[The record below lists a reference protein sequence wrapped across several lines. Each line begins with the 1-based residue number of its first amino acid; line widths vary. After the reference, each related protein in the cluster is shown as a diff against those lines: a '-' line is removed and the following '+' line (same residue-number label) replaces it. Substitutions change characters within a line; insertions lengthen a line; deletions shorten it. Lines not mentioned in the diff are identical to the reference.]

1 MEKRHSTTGSACSK
15 ARRRSRIRSNAVSAA
30 PRSPSVPGRANSA
43 SILRSFAISSCS
55 YCSRIQVSPRIQVPS
70 DVGRCSGPL
79 PRSFA
84 QASPSATTSSRSRVA
99 RRARKPS
106 RARSSS
112 SSSGR
117 HWELDQTPAVR
128 GPTHI
133 AEVGPSDSASDGD
146 PQRRVAAQR
155 RVDACRIVVGLEL
168 GELCSRSRPF
178 QNNTWSRN
186 SRRVVPISRS
196 TNGCDS
202 GTRGTVLISSI
213 SSTRRCACQR

>member
-1 MEKRHSTTGSACSK
+1 MARPAGFEPATLGITGM
-15 ARRRSRIRSNAVSAA
+15 I
-30 PRSPSVPGRANSA
+30 PQPPA
-43 SILRSFAISSCS
+43 SIGGVGADEWTRVATLLVERGEWDPLD
-55 YCSRIQVSPRIQVPS
+55 SRRCLKCAQVPS
-70 DVGRCSGPL
+70 DVTRCSGPL
-79 PRSFA
+79 PRSST
-84 QASPSATTSSRSRVA
+84 QASPSATTSSRPRVA
-99 RRARKPS
+99 HRVIKPS
-106 RARSSS
+106 RARSSN

-133 AEVGPSDSASDGD
+133 AEVGPGDSASDGD
-146 PQRRVAAQR
+146 AQR
-155 RVDACRIVVGLEL
+155 RCRDETDACSSTAWKSASFR
-168 GELCSRSRPF
+168 SRSRAF

-202 GTRGTVLISSI
+202 GTWGTVLISSI